1 MKIFILIGIEV
12 ICTKWF
18 YLTILVRNFVGI
30 DSMSRKILV
39 YSIFDDE
46 FGPMPAFYL
55 PADEGEELIMN
66 LAVQSLT
73 SSFFG
78 DYKEDH
84 HGKAI
89 IALSIA
95 DLAMF
100 IYYFIIPSS
109 QSRGGTR
116 PAAISILVNKSDEN
130 LLYDNT
136 NYLENRIKQI
146 LPALKSEDPS
156 VSTVELMRLY
166 QDIKKIDQQLKKPVE
181 QLPIKSISKIIKE
194 EIFAK
199 LLHCIISNQPVVI
212 VGKDLKSIMA
222 ICNSITPLIP
232 HKILIIEKFTA
243 DSPSIPAFDILAI
256 EEQEWNKKP
265 EIFESLIQLP
275 VYSMDSGTLQNF
287 EGDFIFT
294 LTLLK
299 KIRKMKTENEI
310 ETFIRISILKMIKK
324 SEQLEEILEKTEKK
338 IDIEVLL
345 EKLDMKQKFLGT
357 LLLLLGEKREKLEK
371 KIDTKEERLKRFLA
385 SE

>member
-1 MKIFILIGIEV
+1 
-12 ICTKWF
+12 
-18 YLTILVRNFVGI
+18 
-30 DSMSRKILV
+30 MSRKILV

>member
-1 MKIFILIGIEV
+1 MCIEV
-12 ICTKWF
+12 IYTKWF

-181 QLPIKSISKIIKE
+181 KLPIKSISKIIKE

-256 EEQEWNKKP
+256 EEQEWNKKL
-265 EIFESLIQLP
+265 EIFKSLIQLP
-275 VYSMDSGTLQNF
+275 VYSIDSGTLQNF

-299 KIRKMKTENEI
+299 KVRKMKTENEI